1 MLLQTSSELNLDQ
14 LLFNLTEVQS
24 FFESFTEIDFDNSS
38 EYSINFLRRYAIN
51 SLILMGKKMGLNE
64 KGKPTQ
70 LNQYLQIVTDRVY
83 EEIWKDN
90 TKFGEADF
98 PDSIEQNTLLLFIHN
113 PYCKTT
119 NSILFKIRERNRI
132 KTSNRIRKIS

>member
-1 MLLQTSSELNLDQ
+1 MNLLQKL
-14 LLFNLTEVQS
+14 
-24 FFESFTEIDFDNSS
+24 IFDNSS

-51 SLILMGKKMGLNE
+51 SLILMGKKMGLDE
-64 KGKPTQ
+64 TGKPTQ

-83 EEIWKDN
+83 TEIGKDN
-90 TKFGEADF
+90 MRFRGIDF

-119 NSILFKIRERNRI
+119 NSVLSKINNRFL
-132 KTSNRIRKIS
+132 TV